1 MDELPAFATRAE
13 AVAQHIRSAILR
25 GDYPPQTRLR
35 QAEIAQELG
44 VSTTPV
50 REAFKLLIPAG
61 YLHGDPHRGVFVT
74 HPDADAMRQIYEVRV
89 ELEGLAA
96 AKAAERVSDQDL
108 TDLERLNEQMKQ
120 VDASAPDAD
129 ETHYALNTAFHSRIY
144 QAAGNPR
151 LHELIMGL
159 RTQSD
164 VYGRMLTLQ
173 GAGGVEATD
182 AQHDAILDALRR
194 HSPREARKAMRVH
207 LEFNA
212 EHIAQQLAARS
223 DAATADASTRSAPA

>member
-1 MDELPAFATRAE
+1 MAELPGFATRAE

-35 QAEIAQELG
+35 QVEIAEELG

-61 YLHGDPHRGVFVT
+61 FLQGDPHRGVFVT
-74 HPDADAMRQIYEVRV
+74 QPDTDTMRQIYEIRV

-96 AKAAERVSDQDL
+96 AKAAERVNEHDL
-108 TDLERLNEQMKQ
+108 DDLARLTEQMKH
-120 VDASAPDAD
+120 VDVSAPDAD

-144 QAAGNPR
+144 QTAGNPR
-151 LHELIMGL
+151 LHELIMAL

-164 VYGRMLTLQ
+164 VYSRMLTVR
-173 GAGGVEATD
+173 GAGGVEATQ
-182 AQHDAILDALRR
+182 AQHDAIVDALRR
-194 HSPREARKAMRVH
+194 HSPDDARISMREH

-212 EHIAQQLAARS
+212 AHIAQQLNARS
-223 DAATADASTRSAPA
+223 DAAAADAASAQP

>member
-1 MDELPAFATRAE
+1 MDELPGFATRAQ

-35 QAEIAQELG
+35 QAEIAEELG

-61 YLHGDPHRGVFVT
+61 FLEGDPHRGVFVT
-74 HPDADAMRQIYEVRV
+74 QPDADAMREIYEIRI
-89 ELEGLAA
+89 ELEGHAA
-96 AKAAERVSDQDL
+96 AKAAERVNDQDL
-108 TDLERLNEQMKQ
+108 ADLERLTERMKH

-144 QAAGNPR
+144 RAAGNPR
-151 LHELIMGL
+151 LHELIMTL

-164 VYGRMLTLQ
+164 VYGRMLTLRS
-173 GAGGVEATD
+173 AGGAEATEV
-182 AQHDAILDALRR
+182 QHDAIVDALRR
-194 HSPREARKAMRVH
+194 HSPEEARASMRQH

-212 EHIAQQLAARS
+212 AHIAQQLEARS
-223 DAATADASTRSAPA
+223 DLAAADAASAHP